1 MGILSKVWKKT
12 VGKVWKK
19 TGKMIKSA
27 VMKIGKFMNKIGIVG
42 QIALGLLLPGIG
54 SALGAW
60 AGTASTNIFA
70 AGAKSFINAAI
81 NIGTK
86 ASAVFKTVTQG
97 VSQVVGETVGAVLNK
112 IPGMDKLVMNTSK
125 ALGMNGGNGINISK
139 MTFESAFETAGTALT
154 NVGKAGAD
162 LFSKNTFTGLN
173 KFAVE
178 KQLTTSLKKMS
189 TDGLFKDTGSTT
201 FADGT
206 LDGTTIQ
213 NVPSME
219 LAQPDL
225 TKMGTSLDTAV
236 SDIGNQDFGYKD
248 FTAES
253 FDLTK
258 PAEMELGSVGS
269 IDEYLPKGSQITELD
284 PNIMETAEQTT
295 ARKAQELLGDKVQ
308 PDSFLSRA
316 KDKTQGAIITT
327 GLQAVGLKESMTPI
341 DQRRSF
347 GSTTVLDNSQTQMFT
362 SDSSM
367 LNNSLSTYMGGDSSN
382 FGGQIGHGAFLYN
395 AEQADMEF
403 QRALAAQQGGAM

>member
-1 MGILSKVWKKT
+1 MDTL
-12 VGKVWKK
+12 
-19 TGKMIKSA
+19 TGTNKYAVKAQLEKS
-27 VMKIGKFMNKIGIVG
+27 MK
-42 QIALGLLLPGIG
+42 
-54 SALGAW
+54 
-60 AGTASTNIFA
+60 
-70 AGAKSFINAAI
+70 
-81 NIGTK
+81 
-86 ASAVFKTVTQG
+86 
-97 VSQVVGETVGAVLNK
+97 
-112 IPGMDKLVMNTSK
+112 GMTLDNT
-125 ALGMNGGNGINISK
+125 
-139 MTFESAFETAGTALT
+139 
-154 NVGKAGAD
+154 
-162 LFSKNTFTGLN
+162 
-173 KFAVE
+173 
-178 KQLTTSLKKMS
+178 
-189 TDGLFKDTGSTT
+189 FKDTGSTT

-295 ARKAQELLGDKVQ
+295 ARKAQELLGNKVK

-341 DQRRSF
+341 DQSRSF

>member
-97 VSQVVGETVGAVLNK
+97 ITKVVGQTVGTVLNK
-112 IPGMDKLVMNTSK
+112 AG
-125 ALGMNGGNGINISK
+125 LGDTVTKMGWDIADMKNFGGKGGV
-139 MTFESAFETAGTALT
+139 FETAG
-154 NVGKAGAD
+154 NVLNDSLKAGKD
-162 LFSKNTFTGLN
+162 LFSMDTLTGTNKYAVKAQLEKSMKGMTLDNT
-173 KFAVE
+173 
-178 KQLTTSLKKMS
+178 
-189 TDGLFKDTGSTT
+189 FKDTGSTT

-236 SDIGNQDFGYKD
+236 GDIGNQDFGYKE

-295 ARKAQELLGDKVQ
+295 ARKAQELLGDKVK

-341 DQRRSF
+341 DQSRSF

>member
-97 VSQVVGETVGAVLNK
+97 VTKVIGQTVGTVLNKAGLGETVTKMGWDIADMKNF
-112 IPGMDKLVMNTSK
+112 
-125 ALGMNGGNGINISK
+125 GGKGGV
-139 MTFESAFETAGTALT
+139 FETAG
-154 NVGKAGAD
+154 NVLNDSLKAGKD
-162 LFSKNTFTGLN
+162 LFSMDTLTGTNKYAVKAQLEKSMKGMTLDNT
-173 KFAVE
+173 
-178 KQLTTSLKKMS
+178 
-189 TDGLFKDTGSTT
+189 FKDTGSTT

-295 ARKAQELLGDKVQ
+295 ARKAQELLGDKVN

>member
-97 VSQVVGETVGAVLNK
+97 VAKVVGQTVGTVLNKAGLGETVTKMGWDIADMKNF
-112 IPGMDKLVMNTSK
+112 
-125 ALGMNGGNGINISK
+125 GGKGGV
-139 MTFESAFETAGTALT
+139 FETAG
-154 NVGKAGAD
+154 NVLNDSLKAGKD
-162 LFSKNTFTGLN
+162 LFSMDTLTGTNKYAVKAQLEKSMKGMTLDNT
-173 KFAVE
+173 
-178 KQLTTSLKKMS
+178 
-189 TDGLFKDTGSTT
+189 FKDTGSTT

-284 PNIMETAEQTT
+284 PNIMETSEQTT
-295 ARKAQELLGDKVQ
+295 ARKAQELLGDKVK

>member
-1 MGILSKVWKKT
+1 MGILSKI
-12 VGKVWKK
+12 WKK
-19 TGKMIKSA
+19 TGGRAVWKKLGKTIKSA
-27 VMKIGKFMNKIGIVG
+27 VMKVGKFMNKIGIVG

-81 NIGTK
+81 NIG
-86 ASAVFKTVTQG
+86 
-97 VSQVVGETVGAVLNK
+97 
-112 IPGMDKLVMNTSK
+112 MDKLVMNTSK

-162 LFSKNTFTGLN
+162 LFSKDTFTGLN

-295 ARKAQELLGDKVQ
+295 ARKAQELLGDKVK

-341 DQRRSF
+341 DQSRSF

>member
-97 VSQVVGETVGAVLNK
+97 ITKVVGQTVGTVLNK
-112 IPGMDKLVMNTSK
+112 AG
-125 ALGMNGGNGINISK
+125 LGDTVTKMGWDIADMKNFGGKGGV
-139 MTFESAFETAGTALT
+139 FETAG
-154 NVGKAGAD
+154 NVLNDSLKAGKD
-162 LFSKNTFTGLN
+162 LFSMDTLTGTNKYAVKAQLEKSMKGMTLDNT
-173 KFAVE
+173 
-178 KQLTTSLKKMS
+178 
-189 TDGLFKDTGSTT
+189 FKDTGSTT

-236 SDIGNQDFGYKD
+236 GDIGNQDFGYKE

-295 ARKAQELLGDKVQ
+295 ARKAQELLGNKVK
-308 PDSFLSRA
+308 PDSFLSKV
-316 KDKTQGAIITT
+316 KDKTQGAVITT